1 MMSTGLKNTEMEGLI
16 SRADSMLL
24 KKQAADSSVSHAYL
38 FYGAGT
44 ELQKKAVRAFIA
56 ELINSS
62 GSDTAFASERLEKGS
77 FSDILEIDNDGTSIK
92 IDEIRKLI
100 SFLSVAPSELK
111 YRIAVVYSAS
121 KMTVQAQNALLKTLE
136 EPGGSAV
143 AVLASASKDGLLLTV
158 LSRVQPVLLESSGSE
173 ENPED
178 LSDFFAR
185 LEKILLTGDIG
196 NLFRAGEVLSKDG
209 AFRQLLYM
217 LHKEFTQI
225 AAAKMSG
232 KEEYSSDPIRSLA
245 SNISAS
251 CALNFTKIILDTLK
265 QLEQNAPAQLA
276 AEVMLIRMR
285 EDFNAENSWNKI

>member
-1 MMSTGLKNTEMEGLI
+1 MEGLI

-24 KKQAADSSVSHAYL
+24 KKQAAEGSVSHAYL

-44 ELQKKAVRAFIA
+44 QQQKKAVRSFIA
-56 ELINSS
+56 ELINNS
-62 GSDTAFASERLEKGS
+62 GSDIPFVSERLSKGS
-77 FSDILEIDNDGTSIK
+77 FSDILETDNDDSSIK

-111 YRIAVVYSAS
+111 YRIAVVYGAS

-136 EPGGSAV
+136 EPSENAV
-143 AVLASASKDGLLLTV
+143 AVLASPSKDGLLLTV
-158 LSRVQPVLLESSGSE
+158 LSRVQPVFLISSGTE
-173 ENPED
+173 ETSAD
-178 LSDFFAR
+178 VRDFFTR
-185 LEKILLTGDIG
+185 LEKILLTGDTG
-196 NLFRAGEVLSKDG
+196 CLFRTGEMLSKDS
-209 AFRQLLYM
+209 ALKQTLSA
-217 LHKEFTQI
+217 LHREFTQT
-225 AAAKMSG
+225 AAEKMSG
-232 KEEYSSDPIRSLA
+232 REEYSSDPVRSLA

-276 AEVMLIRMR
+276 AEVMLIRMQ

>member
-1 MMSTGLKNTEMEGLI
+1 MEGLI

-44 ELQKKAVRAFIA
+44 ELQKKAVRAFIE
-56 ELINSS
+56 ELINKS
-62 GSDTAFASERLEKGS
+62 GSDISFVSERLSKGS
-77 FSDILEIDNDGTSIK
+77 FSDILEIDNDDSSIK

-100 SFLSVAPSELK
+100 SFLSVAPSELT

-136 EPGGSAV
+136 EPSENAV
-143 AVLASASKDGLLLTV
+143 AVLASPSKDGLLLTV
-158 LSRVQPVLLESSGSE
+158 LSRVQPVFLISSGTE
-173 ENPED
+173 ETSAD
-178 LSDFFAR
+178 IRDFFTR
-185 LEKILLTGDIG
+185 LEKILLTGDTG
-196 NLFRAGEVLSKDG
+196 CLFRTGEVLSKDR
-209 AFRQLLYM
+209 ALKQTLSA
-217 LHKEFTQI
+217 LHREFTQA

-232 KEEYSSDPIRSLA
+232 REEYSSGPVRSLA

-251 CALNFTKIILDTLK
+251 CALNFAKIILDTLK

-276 AEVMLIRMR
+276 AEVMLIRMQ